1 MNDADEGDDC
11 PDCGHG
17 KMELALDGECYC
29 CALGRMAPCSACENT
44 YLECSECGWRP
55 EDEDGLR
62 EILDDGVK
70 FWKDMGGKWSDPAS
84 ILDLF
89 KLEEE

>member
-11 PDCGHG
+11 PDCGKG
-17 KMELALDGECYC
+17 TIRLPDSWGCYC
-29 CALGRMAPCSACENT
+29 HTLRHPPCSNCEE
-44 YLECSECGWRP
+44 LSIECSECGRRP
-55 EDEDGLR
+55 EDEDKIR

-70 FWKDMGGKWSDPAS
+70 FWKDMGEKWSDPAS